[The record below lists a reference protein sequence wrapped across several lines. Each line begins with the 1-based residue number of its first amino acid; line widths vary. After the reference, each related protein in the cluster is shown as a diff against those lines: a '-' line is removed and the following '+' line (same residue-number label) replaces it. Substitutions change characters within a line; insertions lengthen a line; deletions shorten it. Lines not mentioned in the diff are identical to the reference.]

1 MLLVWLGLGK
11 QKTKLLG
18 SGKDRV
24 WLKVLGFAAT
34 NTTGKCQT
42 SCQKYPVVTR
52 LQILKHCLKQ
62 RSFAA
67 VTSPFHPSPHKK
79 FSSYIHYLKVMTYC
93 TNLYMRH
100 MKRRITMYKKYNAD
114 ILGLTS
120 EVLVY
125 EMLNKLQHINS
136 AQPLF
141 QTHKVNITFFMIM
154 SLF

>member
-1 MLLVWLGLGK
+1 
-11 QKTKLLG
+11 
-18 SGKDRV
+18 
-24 WLKVLGFAAT
+24 
-34 NTTGKCQT
+34 
-42 SCQKYPVVTR
+42 
-52 LQILKHCLKQ
+52 
-62 RSFAA
+62 
-67 VTSPFHPSPHKK
+67 
-79 FSSYIHYLKVMTYC
+79 MTYC

-125 EMLNKLQHINS
+125 EMLNKLQLINS